1 MARKKRHEPDEF
13 ALIARFFR
21 PLAAGEKG
29 AFALTDDAAV
39 LDTPRGQRLVATTDC
54 LVEGVHF
61 LEGASPE
68 DIAPK
73 LLRANLSDLAAMGA
87 EPRWYLLA
95 AAFARGTRAAWIG
108 RFARALHS
116 EQRRFGVTLA
126 GGDTVVTPGPASFTV
141 TALGIVG
148 KGAVLRRTGARVGDD
163 VYVSGTVGDAALGL
177 RVLKGE
183 LRVAAR
189 HARFLAERYHRP
201 TPRIALGRFLVGVA
215 HSAIDVSDGLVA
227 DLGHV
232 CETSGVGAV
241 IEAAALPLSPA
252 ARAVLRAE
260 PRLLADVLAG
270 GDDYELVF
278 TAPAARRPRI
288 RALAR
293 TLGLS
298 LTRIGR
304 IAGSGGRA
312 ARVRVMG
319 ADGKPYPLPRTGWR
333 HF

>member
-1 MARKKRHEPDEF
+1 MARKKQPEPDEF

-21 PLAAGEKG
+21 PLAAGEQG

-39 LDTPRGQRLVATTDC
+39 LEIPRGRRLVATTDC

-61 LEGASPE
+61 RLGARPE

-73 LLRANLSDLAAMGA
+73 ILRANLSDLAAMGA

-95 AAFARGTRAAWIG
+95 AAFARRTHADWIE
-108 RFARALHS
+108 RFARALRG
-116 EQRRFGVTLA
+116 EQTRFGVVLV
-126 GGDTVVTPGPASFTV
+126 GGDTVAAPGRASFTV
-141 TALGIVG
+141 TALGVVG
-148 KGAVLRRTGARVGDD
+148 KGGELRRSGARTGDD

-183 LRVAAR
+183 IRVAAR
-189 HARFLAERYHRP
+189 HKRFLAERYHRP
-201 TPRIALGRFLVGVA
+201 IPRIALGRSLVGVA

-227 DLGHV
+227 DLGHI
-232 CETSGVGAV
+232 CKTSGVGAV
-241 IEAAALPLSPA
+241 IEAAALPLSSA
-252 ARAVLRAE
+252 ARAVLRAA
-260 PRLLADVLAG
+260 PGLLANVLAG

-278 TAPAARRPRI
+278 TAPKARRPRV

-293 TLGLS
+293 ALRVP

-304 IAGSGGRA
+304 IAGVCGRA

-319 ADGKPYPLPRTGWR
+319 SDSKPYPLPRTGWR